1 MNESAPYYR
10 AHLFFCT
17 HRRPEEYQR
26 RGCGHFDAER
36 LAKALKETVKERG
49 LGKEVRVN
57 MAGCLHRCRHEP
69 VMVIYP
75 DGVWYRFD
83 TEADLL
89 EILETHVVG
98 GGRVE
103 RLMLPDRAGEAPAQ
117 HHAPK

>member
-1 MNESAPYYR
+1 MSAPAPYYR

-17 HRRPEEYQR
+17 HRRAEEHQR
-26 RGCGHFDAER
+26 RGCGHFDAEA

-49 LGKEVRVN
+49 LSKEVRVN

-69 VMVIYP
+69 AMVIYP
-75 DGVWYRFD
+75 EGVWYTFANA
-83 TEADLL
+83 ADLQ

-103 RLMLPDRAGEAPAQ
+103 RLLLPDRADEPPAQ
-117 HHAPK
+117 HSAPK